1 MSRAPKAP
9 ESRRIVVDTDVASS
23 ASLTNYPRSKACR
36 LVLETILAVCH
47 KVVLT
52 PQQDAEWRNHR
63 SRYTLGWLRQ
73 MAARGK
79 WHRLPEEPNTGLVD
93 RVDALPDDGTVDRVQ
108 MLKDVH
114 LVEAAMATDGIVLSM
129 DDKMFRRLNRH
140 HAAIGLSKVVAWMNP
155 EEPGEAC
162 CRWLERGALIAEARC
177 LAPESED

>member
-1 MSRAPKAP
+1 MRKTLKAP

-23 ASLTNYPRSKACR
+23 ASLTDYPRSAACR
-36 LVLETILAVCH
+36 RVLETILTVCH

-52 PQQDAEWRNHR
+52 PAQDAEWRNHR

-79 WHRLPEEPNTGLVD
+79 WYRLPVEPNTGLVN

-114 LVEAAMATDGIVLSM
+114 LVEAAMATDGLVLSM
-129 DDKMFRRLNRH
+129 DDKMYRRLNRH
-140 HAAIGLSKVVAWMNP
+140 YTAIGLNKNVAWMNP
-155 EEPGEAC
+155 EAPNEAC
-162 CRWLERGALIAEARC
+162 CRWLERGALISEARC
-177 LAPESED
+177 LAPECED

>member
-1 MSRAPKAP
+1 MSRAAKVS

-23 ASLTNYPRSKACR
+23 ASLTNYPRSEACR
-36 LVLETILAVCH
+36 LALETILAVCH

-52 PQQDAEWRNHR
+52 PKQDAEWRNHR

-79 WHRLPEEPNTGLVD
+79 WHRLPEEPNTGLID
-93 RVDALPDDGTVDRVQ
+93 RVDALPDDGTADRLE
-108 MLKDVH
+108 MLKDAH

-140 HAAIGLSKVVAWMNP
+140 YTAIGLRQVIAWMNP
-155 EEPGEAC
+155 EAPERAC
-162 CRWLERGALIAEARC
+162 CYWLERGALLEEARC
-177 LAPESED
+177 LAPDNKD